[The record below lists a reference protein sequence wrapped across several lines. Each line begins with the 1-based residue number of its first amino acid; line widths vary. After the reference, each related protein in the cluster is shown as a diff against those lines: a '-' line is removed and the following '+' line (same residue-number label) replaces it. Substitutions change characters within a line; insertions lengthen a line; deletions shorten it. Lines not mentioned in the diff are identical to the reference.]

1 MGTYTPSESTAHAY
15 DPEPYPLLHPSG
27 PSAKERLDAER
38 AAALEYY
45 FNGGGGDLHYLGVQ
59 VSSEREHER

>member
-1 MGTYTPSESTAHAY
+1 MSRPSASTAHAY
-15 DPEPYPLLHPSG
+15 EAEPAPLTHPRG

-45 FNGGGGDLHYLGVQ
+45 FNGGGGQLDYLGVQ
-59 VSSEREHER
+59 VPSPEPERGR